1 MKNAQERAGAA
12 GKMIESPIFLEAMSA
27 TREWAMESFRAA
39 KTPDEAYAAKMVC
52 EAASTF
58 GAHLMAVM
66 KLGEA
71 EVKQI
76 VRDREKVSLL
86 GKKKSTKETM
96 EQYLTDAA
104 EARARYASGS
114 S

>member
-1 MKNAQERAGAA
+1 
-12 GKMIESPIFLEAMSA
+12 MIESPIFLEAMSA
-27 TREWAMESFRAA
+27 TREWAMDSFRAA

-52 EAASTF
+52 DAAGTF

-71 EVKQI
+71 EVKQL
-76 VRDREKVSLL
+76 VREREKVSIL
-86 GKKKSTKETM
+86 GNRKDAKKSI

-104 EARARYASGS
+104 EARARYAGGS
-114 S
+114 K